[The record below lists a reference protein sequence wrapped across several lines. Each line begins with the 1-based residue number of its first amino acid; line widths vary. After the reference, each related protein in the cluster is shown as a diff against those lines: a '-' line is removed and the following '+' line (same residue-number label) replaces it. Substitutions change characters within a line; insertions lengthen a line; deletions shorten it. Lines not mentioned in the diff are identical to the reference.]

1 MKFSHSFI
9 VSQKLQESWNFFQN
23 IETLVE
29 CMPGASLKEDCGN
42 GKYVGSISIGL
53 GPFTA
58 TFDGEATHEP
68 NKETKTGSLKGKA
81 IDKKGG
87 SRTSLSLAYNL
98 KENNGVTLVTL
109 DADIQL
115 SGPIAQFGRVGV
127 IEETAKLIIGEFV
140 SNAEKRMLE
149 NSDQLKK
156 AKETNSSD
164 TTRNSSS
171 KTDDIAI
178 QNAKSVNSLSLLK
191 IVRVLI
197 LQYIKRIFGNK
208 SM

>member
-1 MKFSHSFI
+1 MTSVSSI
-9 VSQKLQESWNFFQN
+9 VGYD
-23 IETLVE
+23 
-29 CMPGASLKEDCGN
+29 PGE
-42 GKYVGSISIGL
+42 
-53 GPFTA
+53 
-58 TFDGEATHEP
+58 
-68 NKETKTGSLKGKA
+68 GKA

-164 TTRNSSS
+164 TTSNSSS

-208 SM
+208 SK